1 MAFYVPPIMA
11 ILRKAARWRLVVII
25 ISPERSFIPFI
36 PFLSKLLNLW
46 PLGFSLRPFYPLFIH
61 SHTMAKV
68 QKNINC
74 QMTNLNFRAKSKRQC
89 LAFTILGVN
98 QKYSQLFHIS
108 LSKETREATLSM
120 NEWISFRFFPP
131 FPFHGQLHRICAAAA
146 AANKSVARYFRQL
159 TI

>member
-1 MAFYVPPIMA
+1 MNRAAAPAPAAAVLSVSEPREKVRDIHEIRTAPSPQLTFATCTHEQERRGAWKWSHSHLAFYVPPIMA

-68 QKNINC
+68 KKNINC
-74 QMTNLNFRAKSKRQC
+74 QMTNLNFRAKKVS
-89 LAFTILGVN
+89 VN
-98 QKYSQLFHIS
+98 
-108 LSKETREATLSM
+108 A
-120 NEWISFRFFPP
+120 
-131 FPFHGQLHRICAAAA
+131 
-146 AANKSVARYFRQL
+146 
-159 TI
+159 